1 MARQVRAE
9 VTRDAVLGGAA
20 EVFVRLGYANASLNE
35 IIDEAGVTKGALY
48 FHFGSKEELAR
59 GVIDAGVERFGAAAR
74 SKMEQRAP
82 ALETAIE
89 VSVLNATLSESDQI
103 VRAMYRLLV
112 EIGDYRGVDAAPFG
126 LWFDSVQGLIQR
138 ARDEDDLVESVDV
151 DAVSLLLMQTVT
163 GARIVSEALGRPDQL
178 AEQIESLWSIL
189 LPALV
194 PADKLGYFRQFVS
207 RRLRVS

>member
-9 VTRDAVLGGAA
+9 VTREAVLGGAA

-59 GVIDAGVERFGAAAR
+59 GVIDAGCERFAVAAR

-89 VSVLNATLSESDQI
+89 VSVLNASMSESDRI
-103 VRAMYRLLV
+103 VRAMFRLLV
-112 EIGDYRGVDAAPFG
+112 EIGDYHGNEVAPFG
-126 LWFDSVQGLIQR
+126 SWFDSMLDLMQR
-138 ARDEDDLVESVDV
+138 AHDEGDLEPSIDVEGL
-151 DAVSLLLMQTVT
+151 AYFLLQSLI
-163 GARIVSEALGRPDQL
+163 GARTVSAALDRTEQL
-178 AEQIESLWSIL
+178 TEQIESMWSIL

-194 PADKLGYFRQFVS
+194 PADKLGYFLQFVS